1 MYLQHFGL
9 KHDPLG
15 KTIRQAIKQP
25 QSIALEQKLNWL
37 LQTKGIGLVTGEAG
51 TGKTTSI
58 REWTKTLNPMTHK
71 VIYQSDNHFRPF
83 DIYCQLAESL
93 GLEKYHRYSKLW
105 RVLKQELLDLH
116 DNKQLT
122 PIWILDEAHH
132 LPANFLMQLPS
143 FLNFSF
149 DTREIMIVV
158 FVGLPSLGTT
168 LKRHIYSALNSRIL
182 FHYPWCTID
191 NFDSFSKFISTAF
204 QNAGKQET
212 ILTQSG
218 LKLIHMASKGRLRDA
233 HKIITQSLQL
243 ATAGQL
249 NHLPDNVIEDS
260 INQLRFD

>member
-15 KTIRQAIKQP
+15 KNIKQMIKRS
-25 QSIALEQKLNWL
+25 QYFALEKKLTWL
-37 LQTKGIGLVTGEAG
+37 LQTKGIGVITGEAG

-58 REWTKTLNPMTHK
+58 REWTKALNPMTHK

-83 DIYCQLAESL
+83 DIYCQLAENL

-105 RVLKQELLDLH
+105 RVLKQALLDLH

-132 LPANFLMQLPS
+132 FPPDFLMQLPS

-149 DTREIMIVV
+149 DTRDIMIIV
-158 FVGLPSLGTT
+158 FVGLPSLSTT
-168 LKRHIYSALNSRIL
+168 LRRHIYSALNSRIL
-182 FHYPWCTID
+182 FQYSWQALD
-191 NFDSFSKFISTAF
+191 DFNDFSKFIISAF
-204 QNAGKQET
+204 EKAGKQET
-212 ILTQSG
+212 ILSQSG
-218 LKLIHMASKGRLRDA
+218 LKLIHMASKGRMRDA

-243 ATAGQL
+243 AADGKL
-249 NHLPDNVIEDS
+249 NHLPDNIIEES
-260 INQLRFD
+260 INQMRFD